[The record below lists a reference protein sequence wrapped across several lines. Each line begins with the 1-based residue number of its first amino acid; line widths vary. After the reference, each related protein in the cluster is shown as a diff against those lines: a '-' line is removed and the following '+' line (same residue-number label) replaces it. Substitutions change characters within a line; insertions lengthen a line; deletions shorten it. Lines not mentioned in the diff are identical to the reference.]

1 MLNTFLES
9 LRFGCWIPQRMVYVT
24 QITIC
29 GCDLESGYIISI
41 FCNIQLVPLPL
52 LTIEQL
58 KGIKV
63 LFDLITTIM
72 LPYMITGCV
81 LWLVCTHT
89 ALCWMRVEGLNG
101 IPCFSMFKDRE
112 LIDYMHSLIPFHHS
126 CCDIYSVCT
135 KKKSFYKEFTKCTF
149 MHGVPCSQCGS
160 PMREGSIST
169 ARHNKSLQIYEL
181 ITTTWLLF
189 FFLSLWS
196 VLQRLVKWY

>member
-29 GCDLESGYIISI
+29 GCDLEWRYIISI

-52 LTIEQL
+52 LTIKQL

-72 LPYMITGCV
+72 LHTV
-81 LWLVCTHT
+81 LLAALCRLVCTHT
-89 ALCWMRVEGLNG
+89 ALCWMRAERLNG

-112 LIDYMHSLIPFHHS
+112 LIEYMHSLIPFHLS
-126 CCDIYSVCT
+126 CCDIHSVRT
-135 KKKSFYKEFTKCTF
+135 KKKKVPIKNSQNAHLCTGPHACSAVPPWGRAPFLQLGTIKACKFT
-149 MHGVPCSQCGS
+149 
-160 PMREGSIST
+160 
-169 ARHNKSLQIYEL
+169 N
-181 ITTTWLLF
+181 
-189 FFLSLWS
+189 
-196 VLQRLVKWY
+196 